1 MSVNYICSGLLLL
14 LCFFSNVKSGTY
26 LSPSSGFFVPPITIQ
41 DSNAPH
47 RYLQSF
53 LFDIPDILKCL
64 PRFLAGRISSGT
76 ESVVLSMTQPANYVI
91 DEKMMEE
98 GFVKCFGG
106 VDGCNSDAAENFLR
120 KLGNKIIKE
129 DDWRV
134 AGKSLFIMHQILTS
148 PLNGEVIRQ
157 LAESYLDRYSLLM
170 RAVQARQGRSESD
183 KHALLWV
190 QQYVEY
196 LRSLSEVIRRRSG
209 GRDFQDIRSVL
220 RLSSGYCSSAGSLL
234 EASGSTGPN
243 LLPSFHSSR
252 AFFLQLSSSS
262 NALIQSDVRAHLKCL
277 GALQIPDS
285 TSCSLQ
291 QESLSEVQRHAK
303 EIRDT
308 ISYILAPSPVVGS
321 TAATGNPSR
330 RISRSSSSCQSSSNR
345 VSLFQASEADN
356 FVGIGKDNWL
366 DSLAEMQC
374 DINRVESVK
383 SSVHD
388 ESIPCVVDTSH
399 IKTTHVSNRKR
410 NRLTTSA

>member
-1 MSVNYICSGLLLL
+1 MSMRSVRSGLILL
-14 LCFFSNVKSGTY
+14 LCVFSKVKSGTY

-47 RYLQSF
+47 RYLQSI

-64 PRFLAGRISSGT
+64 PRFIAGKISSGT

-98 GFVKCFGG
+98 GFMKCFGG
-106 VDGCNSDAAENFLR
+106 VDGCNSEAAEVFLR

-148 PLNGEVIRQ
+148 SSLNGEVARQ
-157 LAESYLDRYSLLM
+157 LAESYLDRYNLLL
-170 RAVQARQGRSESD
+170 RAIQVRQSRSEGD

-190 QQYVEY
+190 QQYIEY

-209 GRDFQDIRSVL
+209 CRDFQDIRSVL
-220 RLSSGYCSSAGSLL
+220 RLSSGYCLSAGSFL
-234 EASGSTGPN
+234 EASASTGPDS
-243 LLPSFHSSR
+243 LPTSHSSR
-252 AFFLQLSSSS
+252 AFFLQLSSSC
-262 NALIQSDVRAHLKCL
+262 NALVQSDVRAHSMSLK
-277 GALQIPDS
+277 ALEIPHS

-308 ISYILAPSPVVGS
+308 ISYILAPSPVVRSIVAVGS
-321 TAATGNPSR
+321 YSR
-330 RISRSSSSCQSSSNR
+330 RTSRSSSRHNSGSR
-345 VSLFQASEADN
+345 ESLFQGSEVDN

-374 DINRVESVK
+374 DINRVESVA
-383 SSVHD
+383 SSVQD
-388 ESIPCVVDTSH
+388 DSISCAVDTSD
-399 IKTTHVSNRKR
+399 KKMTNVSNRKR
-410 NRLTTSA
+410 NRLMTSA